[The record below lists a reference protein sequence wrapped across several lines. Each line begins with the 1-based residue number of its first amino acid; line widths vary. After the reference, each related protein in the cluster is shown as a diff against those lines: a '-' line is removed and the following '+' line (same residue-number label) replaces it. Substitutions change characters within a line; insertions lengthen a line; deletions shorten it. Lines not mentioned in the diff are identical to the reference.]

1 VNKGSHSQTLRS
13 GPIDYGIEERFTVA
27 IDIQYSRYELL
38 IKARNF
44 EFDLIVSG
52 IHLDGA

>member
-13 GPIDYGIEERFTVA
+13 GPIDYDIEERFTVA

-44 EFDLIVSG
+44 EFDLTVSS
-52 IHLDGA
+52 IHLG